1 MGRDKILVVDD
12 DKLIRDSLVELLE
25 DNGCS
30 AVGASNGQQ
39 AMDVLLTGNGTC
51 LILLDLM
58 MPVMDGRAFRE
69 EQVKREEIADIPVV
83 LISAFGDLRN
93 NARAMQVEGFLQ
105 KPLNVADILE
115 LVEKYCT
122 CSAGEA

>member
-1 MGRDKILVVDD
+1 MGHDKILVVDD

-39 AMDVLLTGNGTC
+39 AMDVLLAGNETC

-58 MPVMDGRAFRE
+58 MPIMDGRTFRE

-83 LISAFGDLRN
+83 LISAFGNLRQ
-93 NARAMQVEGFLQ
+93 NAQTMKVDGYLQ

-115 LVEKYCT
+115 LVKKYCA
-122 CSAGEA
+122 CSGGDA